1 MTTPP
6 APSLRVDLTSP
17 VPPYEQLRAQIAGLI
32 AVGSLHPDDR
42 LPSVRQLAADLGL
55 ATGTVARAYRELE
68 QAGSVEGRGR
78 HGTVVRRN
86 LAEKQAA
93 QKELAAAAARMAR
106 AVRDIGASDDAA
118 VAALRAALAG
128 PS

>member
-1 MTTPP
+1 MITPP
-6 APSLRVDLTSP
+6 VPSLRVDLTSP
-17 VPPYEQLRAQIAGLI
+17 VPPYEQLRGQIAGLI
-32 AVGSLHPDDR
+32 AVGTLQPDDR

-78 HGTVVRRN
+78 HGTVVRPN
-86 LAEKQAA
+86 PAEKRNNQ
-93 QKELAAAAARMAR
+93 QELAAAADRMAR
-106 AVRDIGASDDAA
+106 TVRDIGAGGDAA
-118 VAALRAALAG
+118 VAALRAALAR

>member
-1 MTTPP
+1 MTTP
-6 APSLRVDLTSP
+6 APILRVDLASP
-17 VPPYEQLRAQIAGLI
+17 IPPYEQLRTQIAGLI
-32 AVGSLHPDDR
+32 ALGTLHPDDR

-78 HGTVVRRN
+78 HGTVVRPN
-86 LAEKQAA
+86 PAA
-93 QKELAAAAARMAR
+93 NRDVQNELAAAADRMAQT
-106 AVRDIGASDDAA
+106 VRDLDASDDAA
-118 VAALRAALAG
+118 LAALRAALAR